1 LGLIKIV
8 INKFQLISIIFSF
21 QYFPNALLSENF
33 LCFFSSFSISMLIE
47 LLGLPLHH
55 QNKYILKNIALVKA
69 IQNTK
74 TLIDF
79 DVKTLTVENL
89 IEV

>member
-1 LGLIKIV
+1 
-8 INKFQLISIIFSF
+8 
-21 QYFPNALLSENF
+21 
-33 LCFFSSFSISMLIE
+33 MLIE